1 MGLKFEYLLKY
12 CRVYELYTSAT
23 GLYLCLVIA
32 KGGLML
38 ASWIR
43 QVDILK
49 LNFPSSNSTCDILG
63 LDSPRPP
70 TSRVGKVGRE
80 GCDRRVL
87 VDGPHPLA
95 LWPPA

>member
-1 MGLKFEYLLKY
+1 
-12 CRVYELYTSAT
+12 
-23 GLYLCLVIA
+23 
-32 KGGLML
+32 ML

-49 LNFPSSNSTCDILG
+49 FNFPSFNSTCDNLG

-95 LWPPA
+95 LWPPARAGRSHPCQSATPPEPDLLPLAGSTSTAAFPF